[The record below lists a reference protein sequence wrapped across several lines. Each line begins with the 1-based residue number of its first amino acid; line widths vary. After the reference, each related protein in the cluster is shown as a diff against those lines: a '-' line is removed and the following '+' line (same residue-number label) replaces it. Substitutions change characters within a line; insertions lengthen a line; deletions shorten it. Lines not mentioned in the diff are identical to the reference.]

1 MSHRSPLT
9 LDQSEEGTQ
18 SVPPYEPL
26 GQVSPPPASDYQ
38 RDLRRTNAQ
47 WTARVIYFVF
57 GVIEIA
63 IAVRMLLKLI
73 AANEASGFARF
84 TYGLTALFVAPFQ
97 NVVNSPRARNGSTFE
112 LSSILALLIYIL
124 FSWLI
129 VRLLFLLLDRPTL
142 D

>member
-1 MSHRSPLT
+1 MSHRPPLT
-9 LDQSEEGTQ
+9 VEPSDDETQ
-18 SVPPYEPL
+18 TLPPYEPL
-26 GQVSPPPASDYQ
+26 EEIAAPPVSDHQ
-38 RDLRRTNAQ
+38 RALRRVNAQ

-63 IAVRMLLKLI
+63 IGVRMLLKLI

-97 NVVNSPRARNGSTFE
+97 NVINSPRARNGSVFE
-112 LSSILALLIYIL
+112 LSSILAILIYVLI
-124 FSWLI
+124 SWLI

-142 D
+142 N